1 MKIIHVYAH
10 PSLRNTYFID
20 LQTFSAAR
28 LEFLTLTTNAGH
40 HFSPQLSH

>member
-20 LQTFSAAR
+20 LQVGSAAPEASSCSR
-28 LEFLTLTTNAGH
+28 H
-40 HFSPQLSH
+40 HIQ